1 MISTKGRYALV
12 AMVDIAINSKVDGV
26 VSIKDISKRED
37 ISEKYL
43 EQVISSL
50 VKARLLR
57 SIRGSNG
64 GYVLNR
70 PISSYSAFDILS
82 ATEGELS
89 PILNIDVSASTY
101 PFWKK
106 YEEVVEGF
114 LKSISLEN
122 IINDSK
128 NRNYFDYTI

>member
-70 PISSYSAFDILS
+70 PISSYSAFDIYCRNS
-82 ATEGELS
+82 TGPAS
-89 PILNIDVSASTY
+89 PSR
-101 PFWKK
+101 
-106 YEEVVEGF
+106 
-114 LKSISLEN
+114 ISFPQGLA
-122 IINDSK
+122 
-128 NRNYFDYTI
+128 

>member
-101 PFWKK
+101 SFWKK

-128 NRNYFDYTI
+128 NRNYYDYSI

>member
-101 PFWKK
+101 SFWKK

-128 NRNYFDYTI
+128 NRNYFDYSI